1 MSNSIFISALVISIV
16 YIIFKFLEMWL
27 ILKETKPLKFM
38 LRDSIIVYFSVLIG
52 NFVMGQ
58 MEPLK
63 NMSKQVSVFTDNPTF

>member
-16 YIIFKFLEMWL
+16 YIIFKFLEMRL

-63 NMSKQVSVFTDNPTF
+63 NMSKQVSVFTDNPT

>member
-16 YIIFKFLEMWL
+16 YIIFKFLEMRL

-38 LRDSIIVYFSVLIG
+38 FRDSIIVYFSVLIG

>member
-16 YIIFKFLEMWL
+16 YIIFKFLEMRL

>member
-16 YIIFKFLEMWL
+16 YIIFKFLEMRL
-27 ILKETKPLKFM
+27 ILKEAKPLKFM

>member
-16 YIIFKFLEMWL
+16 YIIFKFLEMRL
-27 ILKETKPLKFM
+27 ILKEAKPLKFI

>member
-16 YIIFKFLEMWL
+16 YIIFKFLEMRL
-27 ILKETKPLKFM
+27 ILKEAKPLKFM

-63 NMSKQVSVFTDNPTF
+63 NMSKQVSVCTDNPTF